1 MLVLLGIFYFY
12 RMKASDL
19 KQGDYNPYYKTYIDK
34 LGDSDLLYTL
44 KKQSENFPN
53 FMKSIPEEKLQYAYT
68 EGKWTVLETLQHI
81 IDTERV
87 FQYRALRFSRNDQT
101 PLQGFEQ
108 DDFVPES
115 GANDKSIETMISEY
129 KAVRESTIS
138 LFANLN
144 DDVLKRIGTA
154 SNSPMSVGA
163 IGLIT
168 CGHQRHHRDI
178 IRERYL

>member
-1 MLVLLGIFYFY
+1 
-12 RMKASDL
+12 MKASEL
-19 KQGDYNPYYKTYIDK
+19 KEGDYNPYYKTYIDK
-34 LGDSDLLYTL
+34 LGDSDLLQTL
-44 KKQSENFPN
+44 EKQLNNFPN
-53 FMKSIPEEKLQYAYT
+53 FMASIPEEKLKYAYA
-68 EGKWTVLETLQHI
+68 EGKWTVLEALQHI

-101 PLQGFEQ
+101 PLQGFDQ

-115 GANDKSIETMISEY
+115 NANKKSIDSMIAEY
-129 KAVRESTIS
+129 KTVRASTIS
-138 LFANLN
+138 LFASC
-144 DDVLKRIGTA
+144 DEATLKRIGTA

>member
-1 MLVLLGIFYFY
+1 
-12 RMKASDL
+12 MKASEL
-19 KQGDYNPYYKTYIDK
+19 KEGDYNSYYKTYIDK
-34 LGDSDLLYTL
+34 LGEADLLSML

-53 FMKSIPEEKLQYAYT
+53 FMASIPKDKLGYSYA
-68 EGKWTVLETLQHI
+68 EGKWTISEALQHI

-87 FQYRALRFSRNDQT
+87 FQYRAFRFSRNDKT
-101 PLQGFEQ
+101 ALPGFEQ

-115 GANDKSIETMISEY
+115 GANTKSIQAMINEY
-129 KAVRESTIS
+129 KSVRAATIS
-138 LFANLN
+138 LYESF
-144 DDVLKRIGTA
+144 DESIMHRVGTA